1 MKKRNVFFCK
11 IINAFNILF
20 KRKKKPEKKPKLTRR
35 AKLKKIIK
43 KKGAKLGKFIKK
55 ESPKTAEKLTTQI
68 DELLE
73 IVGTKKEVSIDEIAS
88 KLKQKSEKIE
98 DWGRLLEEQGL
109 VELVYPENPF
119 KKPYLR
125 RLHEEK

>member
-11 IINAFNILF
+11 IINAFNILLR
-20 KRKKKPEKKPKLTRR
+20 RKKKPEKKPSLTRR
-35 AKLKKIIK
+35 AKLKKIIR
-43 KKGAKLGKFIKK
+43 KKGAKLGKIIKK
-55 ESPKTAEKLTTQI
+55 SPKPAEKLTTQI

-73 IVGTKKEVSIDEIAS
+73 IVGTRKEVSIDEIAR
-88 KLKQKSEKIE
+88 KLKQESEKIE